1 MKARHRLLS
10 SSDCCRRVGECEA
23 GAGKAAVDEVGTELN
38 VTQAPAEGAFEVLV
52 VGEGRV
58 GQWAA
63 P

>member
-1 MKARHRLLS
+1 
-10 SSDCCRRVGECEA
+10 VGECEA